1 MVDEGIVARG
11 IVKKLGGNTV
21 LKGVSIVATPNSV
34 TCIAGP
40 SGSGKSTLLR
50 IIAGFLRPDDGE
62 VFINGVNIHRD
73 PRARELLRL
82 VSYVPQDDLLIGGL
96 TIRENMELALRVQG
110 IERRER
116 LGRIKYVSEL
126 LGIEHILDRRPHE
139 VSGGERRRVSIAI
152 ALARDHEFLI
162 LDEPTNSLDVANT
175 EAVMRILREE
185 AGLGRVVLVATHDQY
200 LVRNSDRLYII
211 RAGELVNDY

>member
-11 IVKKLGGNTV
+11 VVKRLGSNTV

-116 LGRIKYVSEL
+116 LGRIRYVSEL

-211 RAGELVNDY
+211 RAGELVNEL

>member
-1 MVDEGIVARG
+1 LVDEGIVARG
-11 IVKKLGGNTV
+11 IVKRLGGNTV
-21 LKGVSIVATPNSV
+21 LRGISIVATPNSV

-110 IERRER
+110 IDKRER

-162 LDEPTNSLDVANT
+162 LDEPTNSLDAANT

-200 LVRNSDRLYII
+200 LVRNSDRLYLI
-211 RAGELVNDY
+211 RAGELVNEL

>member
-11 IVKKLGGNTV
+11 IVKRLGGNTV
-21 LKGVSIVATPNSV
+21 LRGISIVATPNSV

-50 IIAGFLRPDDGE
+50 IIAGFLRPDYGE

-82 VSYVPQDDLLIGGL
+82 VSYVPQDDLLISGL

-116 LGRIKYVSEL
+116 LGRIRYVSEL

-162 LDEPTNSLDVANT
+162 LDEPTNSLDAANT

-200 LVRNSDRLYII
+200 LVRNSDRLYLI
-211 RAGELVNDY
+211 RAGELVNEL

>member
-1 MVDEGIVARG
+1 LIDEGIVARG

-21 LKGVSIVATPNSV
+21 LKGISIVATPNSV

-82 VSYVPQDDLLIGGL
+82 VSYVPQDDLLISGL

-116 LGRIKYVSEL
+116 LGRIRYVSEL

>member
-1 MVDEGIVARG
+1 LVDEGIVAKG

-21 LKGVSIVATPNSV
+21 LRGISIVATPNSV

-50 IIAGFLRPDDGE
+50 IIAGFLRPDYGE

-82 VSYVPQDDLLIGGL
+82 VSYVPQDDLLISGL

-116 LGRIKYVSEL
+116 LGRIRYVSEL

-162 LDEPTNSLDVANT
+162 LDEPTNSLDAANT

-200 LVRNSDRLYII
+200 LVRNSDRLYLI
-211 RAGELVNDY
+211 RAGELVNEL